1 MKKVNKILLEIPSCF
16 SDGLLYSMRFLVLYY
31 KIFIF
36 LNWKSQI
43 LMQMCTISQYVLF
56 TKMMGYSNLLFIVVK
71 LGCSNSEGY
80 YGL

>member
-1 MKKVNKILLEIPSCF
+1 
-16 SDGLLYSMRFLVLYY
+16 
-31 KIFIF
+31 
-36 LNWKSQI
+36 
-43 LMQMCTISQYVLF
+43 MQMCTISQYVLF